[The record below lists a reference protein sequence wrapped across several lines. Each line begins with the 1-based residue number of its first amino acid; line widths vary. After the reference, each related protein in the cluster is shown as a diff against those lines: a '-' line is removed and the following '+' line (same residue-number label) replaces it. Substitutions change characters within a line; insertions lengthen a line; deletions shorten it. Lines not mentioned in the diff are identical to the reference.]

1 MKHMETSF
9 QTGQAGQPN
18 QGASKFQILA
28 AFDATKEFRRD
39 RGNGNRFPYKCAPTA
54 QVIAAVSE
62 LGLAD
67 GYAEERVSAGIE
79 YATQF
84 RDTYEALASAE

>member
-39 RGNGNRFPYKCAPTA
+39 RGNGNR
-54 QVIAAVSE
+54 
-62 LGLAD
+62 
-67 GYAEERVSAGIE
+67 
-79 YATQF
+79 
-84 RDTYEALASAE
+84 ASHTR